1 MIIIN
6 QDRSGMYNFDN
17 IFSIEIINMEE
28 HRFEIVIDNGKEK
41 KSIGIYKTQKR
52 AYEVLNEIFIT
63 EKLNNVYKLFI
74 DNVELFSKLLEEYQK
89 TQENL
94 NFNYY
99 KMPKK

>member
-41 KSIGIYKTQKR
+41 
-52 AYEVLNEIFIT
+52 
-63 EKLNNVYKLFI
+63 
-74 DNVELFSKLLEEYQK
+74 
-89 TQENL
+89 NL
-94 NFNYY
+94 
-99 KMPKK
+99 

>member
-52 AYEVLNEIFIT
+52 A
-63 EKLNNVYKLFI
+63 
-74 DNVELFSKLLEEYQK
+74 
-89 TQENL
+89 
-94 NFNYY
+94 
-99 KMPKK
+99 